1 MSKTAKE
8 LRAQAEGI
16 AVQME
21 DITNNPGG
29 ENGTLTKEQNERWDK
44 LDKDYDNLE
53 QSAKTIERTAQIKK
67 DQEERKRKE
76 EFENGEELEERGE
89 KPRDNSK
96 ELKERR
102 ESIWTKYMLTGMT
115 HLNNEERQILQGSY
129 ESLTPEMRALTTQTD
144 ASGGYTIPEG
154 FSNKIAEGLKAFGG
168 MREVATVMSTDS
180 GNDIPW
186 PTNDDTGNKG
196 ALIAENT
203 QVGEQ
208 DISFGSETLKAHTY
222 TSKMIR
228 VPIQLLQDSAFNLNT
243 YLPGKLAE
251 RIARATNEHFT
262 VGDGSSKPTGI
273 VVDSALGVTAASA
286 TAITFDEL
294 IDLEHSIDPSY
305 RNSSGFMF
313 NDSTLKILKK
323 IKDGDGNYIW
333 KRGDVQGSTPGSILG
348 YNYTVN
354 QDMASA
360 ATGTKSVLFGALGNY
375 QIRDV
380 NQMVVLRLAE
390 RYADYFQVA
399 FVLFSRHDGKLIEGN
414 ASVKHLIQA

>member
-21 DITNNPGG
+21 AITDKPEG
-29 ENGTLTKEQNERWDK
+29 ENGALTKEQDERWSK
-44 LDKDYDNLE
+44 LNTDYDGLIAT
-53 QSAKTIERTAQIKK
+53 AKAKDKAEEIK
-67 DQEERKRKE
+67 RKR
-76 EFENGEELEERGE
+76 EFEEGEEVPRSEENP
-89 KPRDNSK
+89 KDTSK

-102 ESIWTKYMLTGMT
+102 ESVWTKYMLSGMNY
-115 HLNNEERQILQGSY
+115 LNNEERKILQGSF
-129 ESLTPEMRALTTQTD
+129 EEMTPEMRALTTQTD

-168 MREVATVMSTDS
+168 MREVATVMKTAS

-186 PTNDDTGNKG
+186 PTADDTGNKG

-203 QVGEQ
+203 QVSEQ
-208 DISFGSETLKAHTY
+208 DVAFGSETLKAHTY

-228 VPIQLLQDSAFNLNT
+228 VPFQLLQDSAFNLNA

-286 TAITFDEL
+286 TAVMFDEL
-294 IDLEHSIDPSY
+294 IDLEHSIDPAY
-305 RNSSGFMF
+305 RNQSSWMF

-333 KRGDVQGSTPGSILG
+333 KRGDVSGGTPSSILG
-348 YNYTVN
+348 YNYTIN

-360 ATGTKSVLFGALGNY
+360 ATGTKSVLFGAMANY

-380 NQMVVLRLAE
+380 NTMIVLRLAE
-390 RYADYFQVA
+390 RYADFGQVA
-399 FVLFSRHDGKLIEGN
+399 FVMFSRHDGKLIEGN
-414 ASVKHLIQA
+414 SSVKHLIQA